1 MDRGVRRCR
10 GGFCW
15 RPPAGA
21 MEGVQEWTTANQ
33 TFGVGYHDSMRRAQ
47 ARDQRVAGLTTSD
60 AAYQSAANDY
70 PRFERQMIRTLFDK
84 DIQQGRKEP
93 HPELLRRYPNKE
105 IPHPDDPE
113 ARRYRPPTGFST
125 RSDRTN
131 VSRASS
137 DARSRR
143 SGRASM
149 AGSSIASSVMS
160 VPPSGY
166 YRQARTPNLMYQTT
180 AERVGAGGFVP
191 PEPQPGREVW
201 MIGRGGGQQ
210 SSFDN
215 SLVHKGR
222 QVPWCKS
229 D

>member
-1 MDRGVRRCR
+1 
-10 GGFCW
+10 
-15 RPPAGA
+15 
-21 MEGVQEWTTANQ
+21 MEGAQAWTTSNQ
-33 TFGVGYHDSMRRAQ
+33 SVGIGYHDPMRRSQ
-47 ARDQRVAGLTTSD
+47 AREQRVAGLTTSD

-70 PRFERQMIRTLFDK
+70 PRFERQMIRTLYDK
-84 DIQQGRKEP
+84 DIQHGRKEP

-113 ARRYRPPTGFST
+113 ARRHRPPTGFSQ

-131 VSRASS
+131 ASRASS

-143 SGRASM
+143 SAASM

-166 YRQARTPNLMYQTT
+166 YRQARTPNSMYLTT
-180 AERVGAGGFVP
+180 ADRIGGGGHVP

-210 SSFDN
+210 SSFD
-215 SLVHKGR
+215 SCLVHKGR